1 MLPML
6 IKSFFNALIL
16 FADTTQLGK
25 LFETSTNML
34 CLTSVKL
41 VLLHCDTFRR
51 LSYKFLSCLLLSVC
65 NVVSITLRCHSTS
78 SVKALARNWKARLV
92 NENSLSDGT
101 ANGSTVLYDCCA
113 SLSVCVAV
121 SMVGVAVIVAAVVV
135 LLIGVIIIVIIVV
148 CRRSQ

>member
-1 MLPML
+1 MSTL
-6 IKSFFNALIL
+6 ICLQCSVDYTPLSLNEQCQSAGEKLESKA
-16 FADTTQLGK
+16 GK
-25 LFETSTNML
+25 W
-34 CLTSVKL
+34 KL
-41 VLLHCDTFRR
+41 
-51 LSYKFLSCLLLSVC
+51 
-65 NVVSITLRCHSTS
+65 
-78 SVKALARNWKARLV
+78 
-92 NENSLSDGT
+92 LSDGT